1 MYLKLNNVMLRTEI
15 EDWGKLV
22 DILSALV
29 VPKPR
34 VLDIRDFYTEELDLL
49 VTTSIQCKRNGKP
62 NTIIGIADC
71 FMSSVK
77 DIFVYALKE
86 DRFEILEL
94 LDNVV
99 LCQMTIFAGY
109 AEIYVQEE
117 AVRKEVH
124 RTLCIMESFY
134 DEFKVKQLNK
144 YGYE

>member
-1 MYLKLNNVMLRTEI
+1 MLRNEI
-15 EDWGKLV
+15 EDWDKLV
-22 DILSALV
+22 VILNTLV

-34 VLDIRDFYTEELDLL
+34 VLDIRDFYTAELDLL
-49 VTTSIQCKRNGKP
+49 VTTSINCKKNGKP

-71 FMSSVK
+71 FMSSIK

-94 LDNVV
+94 LDKVV
-99 LCQMTIFAGY
+99 MCQITIFAGY
-109 AEIYVQEE
+109 AEIYISEGT
-117 AVRKEVH
+117 VRKEVH